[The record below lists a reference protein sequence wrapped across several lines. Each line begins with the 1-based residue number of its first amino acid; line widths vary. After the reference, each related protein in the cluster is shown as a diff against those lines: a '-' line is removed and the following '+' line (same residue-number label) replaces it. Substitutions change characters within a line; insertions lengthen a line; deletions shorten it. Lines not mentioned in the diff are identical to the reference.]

1 MRFLVPYGFKQE
13 VRNWILAYH
22 SSGKRSNWFPHY
34 HMSDGSKALMA
45 NIELEDALAFALA
58 FEHEK
63 MDKE

>member
-1 MRFLVPYGFKQE
+1 MRFLVPARFKEE
-13 VRNWILAYH
+13 VRNWILARH
-22 SSGKRSNWFPHY
+22 TPGNRSRWFPFY
-34 HMSDGSKALMA
+34 QMSNGRDAIMA